1 MGFIYKITNIK
12 TNKCYI
18 GETKEANP
26 ETRWKQHLR
35 TIAKEIKQRVALFG
49 NQILRIY
56 YTGGGIRTHEGFP
69 ARA

>member
-26 ETRWKQHLR
+26 ETRLKQHLR
-35 TIAKEIKQRVALFG
+35 TIAKDIKQLVDSFG
-49 NQILRIY
+49 NINLRL
-56 YTGGGIRTHEGFP
+56 
-69 ARA
+69 